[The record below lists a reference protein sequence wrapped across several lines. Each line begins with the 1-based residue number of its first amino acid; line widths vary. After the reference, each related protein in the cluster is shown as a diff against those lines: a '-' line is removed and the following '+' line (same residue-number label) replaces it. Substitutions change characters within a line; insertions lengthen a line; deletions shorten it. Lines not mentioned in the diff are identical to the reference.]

1 MSHAKKFTA
10 DFHSRCLS
18 KKSPTETIERNQQN
32 DWYSISPLDV
42 HIVPIT
48 SYSHRSVCFG

>member
-1 MSHAKKFTA
+1 MPKKFTA
-10 DFHSRCLS
+10 NFHSRCLS